1 MKFKKPKFWD
11 LNKPNLISFFLL
23 PFTIP
28 IRINNI
34 LLNIKSKKIHEKIKT
49 ICVGNIYLGGTG
61 KTPTTI
67 KLYNILKD
75 LNLNIST
82 AKKLYKSHLDE
93 KIILETKTKL
103 ITAKTRKKII
113 DISVENKCELLIFDD
128 GLQDKTLKYN
138 LQFVCFDTE
147 NFIGNGLLIPA
158 GPLREKMNS
167 LKKYDGV
174 FLKNDL
180 DDNTFNFVELIRR
193 NNPNIKIFHTF
204 YKIKNLSNFDLSQKY
219 LIFSGIGN
227 PNNFRKILLKNKFNI
242 IDEIIYPDHFNYNEN
257 TIKEIENRAKKN
269 NAKIITTEKDFVKIS
284 NFEHTNINF
293 LEIDLKIKE
302 ESVLFDFI
310 KSKIYE

>member
-75 LNLNIST
+75 LNLNICT